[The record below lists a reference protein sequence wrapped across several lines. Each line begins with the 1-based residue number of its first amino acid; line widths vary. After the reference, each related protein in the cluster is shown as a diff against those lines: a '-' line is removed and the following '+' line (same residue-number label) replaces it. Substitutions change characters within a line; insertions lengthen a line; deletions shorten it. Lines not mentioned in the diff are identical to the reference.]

1 MADQE
6 SKIKELIQL
15 MITNYSNSRG
25 GDDTTTSHTAITNFL
40 ETNKDM
46 TETADALW
54 SIITDQYATGTP
66 PGNQV
71 NFFYNEFKTIM
82 ADQESKIKELIQL
95 LFTYYKH
102 ARASHDTTTSDTAIT
117 KFFET
122 NKYMTK
128 TADALWGIITDETE
142 VPPGDQVNF
151 FYNKFKSK
159 GGKGRRSSRSNRKRR
174 HASKGKRFKG
184 CTRCRQCKCRTRR
197 GGNMFHGSN
206 ATAPVV
212 CLDGNSKI
220 PCTAFSSG

>member
-1 MADQE
+1 MADQK

-15 MITNYSNSRG
+15 IITNHNNSRAG
-25 GDDTTTSHTAITNFL
+25 YDTTTSRAAIINFI

-46 TETADALW
+46 TPKTADALW
-54 SIITDQYATGTP
+54 EIITDEYKTGVP

-71 NFFYNEFKTIM
+71 NFFYNKFK
-82 ADQESKIKELIQL
+82 SKIKELIQL
-95 LFTYYKH
+95 LITYYNN
-102 ARASHDTTTSDTAIT
+102 ARAGENTTTSHAAIT

-122 NKYMTK
+122 NKDMLE
-128 TADALWGIITDETE
+128 TAHALWRIITVETE
-142 VPPGDQVNF
+142 VPPGNQVNF

>member
-1 MADQE
+1 MADQK

-15 MITNYSNSRG
+15 IITNHNNARA
-25 GDDTTTSHTAITNFL
+25 GDNTTTSYAAITKFL
-40 ETNKDM
+40 ETNNDM
-46 TETADALW
+46 TKTADALLR
-54 SIITDQYATGTP
+54 IITDEYKTGVP

-71 NFFYNEFKTIM
+71 NLFYNKFK
-82 ADQESKIKELIQL
+82 SKIKELIQL
-95 LFTYYKH
+95 LITFNNNLSAGK
-102 ARASHDTTTSDTAIT
+102 DTTTSDAAIT
-117 KFFET
+117 KFCET
-122 NKYMTK
+122 NKDMAE
-128 TADALWGIITDETE
+128 TAGALWRMIKDETE
-142 VPPGDQVNF
+142 VPPVNQVNF
-151 FYNKFKSK
+151 FYKKFKSK

>member
-1 MADQE
+1 MADQK

-15 MITNYSNSRG
+15 MITNYDNLRAR
-25 GDDTTTSHTAITNFL
+25 DNTTTSRAAITNFL

-46 TETADALW
+46 TKTADALW
-54 SIITDQYATGTP
+54 SIITDQYKTGTP

-71 NFFYNEFKTIM
+71 NFFYNEFK
-82 ADQESKIKELIQL
+82 SKIKELIQL
-95 LFTYYKH
+95 LITYYKH
-102 ARASHDTTTSDTAIT
+102 ARANHDTTTSDAAIT

-122 NKYMTK
+122 NKDMTE
-128 TADALWGIITDETE
+128 TADALWRIITEETE
-142 VPPGDQVNF
+142 VPPVNQVNF

>member
-6 SKIKELIQL
+6 SKIKDLIQL
-15 MITNYSNSRG
+15 LITKYNNSRA
-25 GDDTTTSHTAITNFL
+25 DVDTTTSHTAITNFL
-40 ETNKDM
+40 ETNEDMTKTADALWSIIKYQYKTEAPPGNKVDFFYNKFESKIKELIHLLITYYKNSLARHDTTTSDAAITKFFETNEDM
-46 TETADALW
+46 TETAHALW
-54 SIITDQYATGTP
+54 SIITDQY
-66 PGNQV
+66 
-71 NFFYNEFKTIM
+71 KT
-82 ADQESKIKELIQL
+82 E
-95 LFTYYKH
+95 
-102 ARASHDTTTSDTAIT
+102 
-117 KFFET
+117 
-122 NKYMTK
+122 
-128 TADALWGIITDETE
+128 G
-142 VPPGDQVNF
+142 PPGDQVNF

-159 GGKGRRSSRSNRKRR
+159 GGKGRRSSRSNLKRR

>member
-1 MADQE
+1 MADQK

-15 MITNYSNSRG
+15 IITNHNNARA
-25 GDDTTTSHTAITNFL
+25 GDDTATSRAAITNFL
-40 ETNKDM
+40 ETNNDM
-46 TETADALW
+46 TKTADALW
-54 SIITDQYATGTP
+54 EIITDEYKTGVPT
-66 PGNQV
+66 GNQV
-71 NFFYNEFKTIM
+71 NFFYKKFK
-82 ADQESKIKELIQL
+82 SKIKELIQL
-95 LFTYYKH
+95 LINF
-102 ARASHDTTTSDTAIT
+102 RAGKDTTTSDAAIT
-117 KFFET
+117 KFLET
-122 NKYMTK
+122 NKDMAE
-128 TADALWGIITDETE
+128 TAGALWRMIKDETE
-142 VPPGDQVNF
+142 VPPVNQVNF
-151 FYNKFKSK
+151 FYKKFKSK